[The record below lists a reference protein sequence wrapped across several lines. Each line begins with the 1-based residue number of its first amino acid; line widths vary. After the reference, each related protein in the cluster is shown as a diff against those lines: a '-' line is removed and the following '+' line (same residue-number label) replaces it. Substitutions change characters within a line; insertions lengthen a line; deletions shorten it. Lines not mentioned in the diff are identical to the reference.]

1 MLQAGLYHYV
11 ALPVIKI
18 RWIVIGKLMLQ
29 AGLNHYVAL
38 PVIKI
43 RWVFIQCLV
52 KFSFL
57 FKKYNIYSTISFVF
71 QKTL

>member
-18 RWIVIGKLMLQ
+18 RWIVIGKLMLR

-38 PVIKI
+38 PVWLSFHFYSRSITS
-43 RWVFIQCLV
+43 IQQ
-52 KFSFL
+52 FHL
-57 FKKYNIYSTISFVF
+57 FFKRPSKVY
-71 QKTL
+71 KTYL

>member
-18 RWIVIGKLMLQ
+18 RWVFIGKLRLQ
-29 AGLNHYVAL
+29 AGLYHCVAL

-43 RWVFIQCLV
+43 RWFVIG
-52 KFSFL
+52 KFYKL
-57 FKKYNIYSTISFVF
+57 
-71 QKTL
+71 